1 MATNSFPGLQ
11 WPTATPESVG
21 MNTAKLLQAQ
31 AVATQYSG
39 GAGCVIRHSL
49 VVHSWGSF
57 TERYL
62 IQWASKS

>member
-1 MATNSFPGLQ
+1 MS
-11 WPTATPESVG
+11 
-21 MNTAKLLQAQ
+21 TAKLLQAQ

-39 GAGCVIRHSL
+39 GAGCVTRHSL

-62 IQWASKS
+62 IQSASKS